1 MAIENFIAG
10 INPRTA
16 FFVLFLG
23 ALSAF
28 LWKDRNQIQRHYILF
43 YRRTKKG
50 LNLIDRIA
58 ARAPRFWKYYG
69 AAAVVTGVISIAASF
84 GLTAQ
89 MFFEMFRTQTMQN
102 GPSLIAPGLSGD
114 VSFQPGVSFIP
125 IEYWL
130 FAIGILSV
138 VHEFSHGIV
147 ARTEGFN
154 LNSVGW
160 AIFGIFPAA
169 FVEPEGE
176 QMLPGEEGDGDEDQ
190 ELWHGGNWY
199 SRLKVLCAGSFA
211 NYLTAAVFVLLAIG
225 VSTGATTPETVG
237 YMGISFGL
245 TDGGELGYAA
255 QEGYPAYESGLRNGT
270 LEAINGQNITS
281 VDDLQNFSE
290 GLQPNQSVTL
300 ETSEGTFQFQTT
312 QNTVSRLK
320 EGLDQYAGFL
330 NWFTTGLYTV
340 GMLNLL
346 IGLFNMLPIK
356 PLDGGWA
363 LEALIENYLGEDRTH
378 WVNKLSLAMWAL
390 LLTTLAVTIGSS
402 VI

>member
-1 MAIENFIAG
+1 MTVENFLAG
-10 INPRTA
+10 IDARTA

-23 ALSAF
+23 GLSAF
-28 LWKDRNQIQRHYILF
+28 LWWDRNRIERHYILF
-43 YRRTKKG
+43 YRRTKRG
-50 LNLIDRIA
+50 LGLIDRIA
-58 ARAPRFWKYYG
+58 KRAPRFWKYYG
-69 AAAVVTGVISIAASF
+69 AAAVVTGVISIAVSF

-89 MFFEMFRTQTMQN
+89 MFFEMFRTQTIQN

-114 VSFQPGVSFIP
+114 VSFQPGVSFVP

-130 FAIGILSV
+130 FAIGVLSL

-176 QMLPGEEGDGDEDQ
+176 QMLPGEDGGDEDR

-211 NYLTAAVFVLLAIG
+211 NYLAAALFVLLAMG
-225 VSTGATTPETVG
+225 VSSAATVPETTG

-245 TDGGELGYAA
+245 NQQGELGYIA
-255 QEGYPAYESGLRNGT
+255 QEGFPAYEAGMRNGT
-270 LEAINGQNITS
+270 IESINDRNVST
-281 VDDLQNFSE
+281 VERLRNFSE
-290 GLQPNQSVTL
+290 DLKPNETL
-300 ETSEGTFQFQTT
+300 VVETSEGTFEFETT
-312 QNTVSRLK
+312 QNTVSRIR
-320 EGLDQYAGFL
+320 EGLTPHAGFL
-330 NWFTTGLYTV
+330 NWLTSGLLTV
-340 GMLNLL
+340 GFLNLM

-363 LEALIENYLGEDRTH
+363 LESLIENYLGEEKSHYVD
-378 WVNKLSLAMWAL
+378 KLSIAMWAL
-390 LLTTLAVTIGSS
+390 LLTTLAVTIGAM